1 MEIETPY
8 ELGDKLSKEDW
19 ASFWEQ
25 NKEEAN
31 RRLDAEIPKLDYMDF
46 SEGVMILCKKCHFA
60 IHRGFVLCNICK
72 QHYKSPNNDMCS
84 TCRERLLRVYENDL
98 LLTKLNQKLSKYP
111 DYFDDD
117 EWYYNFEKSTP
128 EEKEKILKEEDEK
141 NRISDLIY
149 EREAELYSLF
159 INL

>member
-1 MEIETPY
+1 
-8 ELGDKLSKEDW
+8 
-19 ASFWEQ
+19 
-25 NKEEAN
+25 
-31 RRLDAEIPKLDYMDF
+31 
-46 SEGVMILCKKCHFA
+46 
-60 IHRGFVLCNICK
+60 
-72 QHYKSPNNDMCS
+72 
-84 TCRERLLRVYENDL
+84 
-98 LLTKLNQKLSKYP
+98 LTKLNQKLSKYP